1 MGSSF
6 RHSVFVTSYATGTLV
21 DGIYTEGT
29 PTISSV
35 MVSVQPANARDL
47 QCLPEGRRTS
57 KTYRLYSD
65 ISLNALQTTQ
75 NPDRVT
81 LTDGVY
87 EVVTKDPWKNGVIE
101 HYKYLVVKV

>member
-6 RHSVFVTSYATGTLV
+6 RHIVAVTSFATGTLV
-21 DGIYTEGT
+21 DGVYTEGASSAT
-29 PTISSV
+29 TI
-35 MVSVQPANARDL
+35 MASVQPANARDL

-65 ISLNALQTTQ
+65 SSLNALQTTQ